1 MSRRVNF
8 GRNHYQVY
16 MCVVL
21 ICIQKFVSFKF
32 KSLFTD
38 KLIIYTSMHEFPVT
52 TDHLYMVEGAL
63 WTVPV

>member
-16 MCVVL
+16 MCVAL

-32 KSLFTD
+32 KSNHGL
-38 KLIIYTSMHEFPVT
+38 FPVT
-52 TDHLYMVEGAL
+52 TDHLYVVEGAL
-63 WTVPV
+63 WTFPV